1 MRKVQKVRSV
11 HEEDEFRVF
20 PWIPVAAIFDIIV
33 IPVIVGLCMTTR
45 DHPDRFILATL
56 LTTYSAV
63 SYLGLLAE
71 YAWFFFTLIRDTKIS
86 AKRAGLMLWRVVWM
100 RQRERLVAGA
110 LFYALWLF
118 GVNDA
123 GTSSTFWDG
132 VVSTE
137 GKYGAED
144 VPFQVFLEF
153 WGTATSTLTGVGYGR
168 IVPVHWGTYT
178 VVNVLLS
185 VSFLLWMLTSG
196 VVLAA
201 LYDAYKT
208 RRKEKK

>member
-1 MRKVQKVRSV
+1 MRTVRKEAKISWMSWV
-11 HEEDEFRVF
+11 
-20 PWIPVAAIFDIIV
+20 PGAALLDVCAIALL
-33 IPVIVGLCMTTR
+33 VGLAHVAR
-45 DHPDRFILATL
+45 SHEDRVVLATF
-56 LTTYSAV
+56 LTVYACF
-63 SYLGLLAE
+63 SYIGLLFE
-71 YAWFFFTLIRDTKIS
+71 YAWFFLTLIHNTQIS
-86 AKRAGLMLWRVVWM
+86 AKRAGLMLWRVAWM
-100 RQRERLVAGA
+100 RQRERLVNGA

-118 GVNDA
+118 GANDS
-123 GTSSTFWDG
+123 GTASTFWDG

-137 GKYGAED
+137 GGYGPED
-144 VPFQVFLEF
+144 VPFPVFLEF

-178 VVNVLLS
+178 IVNFLLS

-208 RRKEKK
+208 RRKERK